1 MRLVTVGGVLA
12 AMLLAS
18 GAQAVPRPEPRN
30 PPPEITEQA
39 IDQAD
44 LDGWAK
50 RREEAA
56 KADEAKAAKGKRA
69 KRRPQKTE
77 EETAEIAGPKGPVGD
92 EPPDPFLI
100 RLQIMLDR
108 AHASPGV
115 IDGHDGR
122 NLRKAVAAFE
132 TMRGLPVDGA
142 PDPEVWTALTEGQSK
157 LTKVY
162 EITPEDIKGRYVEK
176 VPSDYG
182 KLARLK
188 WIGFRDAAEMLA
200 ERFHLDERLL
210 KSLNPDVDFKTA
222 GQRILVPET
231 GAEPDTKVA
240 RIVVN
245 KAEGELR
252 AYGEDG
258 KLVLIDR
265 ATVGSSDTPSPSGT
279 MKVNGS
285 FPNPHYIYDPKKNFR
300 QGRNFRKLTLKP
312 GPNGP
317 VGSMWIDLSKPTY
330 GIHGTPEPSKID
342 KTGSH
347 GCVRLTNWD
356 AEALGKIVEK
366 NKTVVEFE

>member
-1 MRLVTVGGVLA
+1 MRARAIGWIFGAGLLVLA
-12 AMLLAS
+12 SPSSAAP
-18 GAQAVPRPEPRN
+18 APEPAA
-30 PPPEITEQA
+30 PEITEQA
-39 IDQAD
+39 VDDAGLED
-44 LDGWAK
+44 WRL

-56 KADEAKAAKGKRA
+56 RAAEAKSAKRKRRETRRA
-69 KRRPQKTE
+69 KPSE
-77 EETAEIAGPKGPVGD
+77 ADAEPAGPKGPVGD

-108 AHASPGV
+108 VHASPGV

-142 PDPEVWTALTEGQSK
+142 PDPQVWEALTRDQPK
-157 LTKVY
+157 ATKIY
-162 EITPEDIKGRYVEK
+162 EITKEDVEGRYVEK
-176 VPSDYG
+176 VPTDYG
-182 KLARLK
+182 KLAKLK

-200 ERFHLDERLL
+200 ERFHLDEKLL
-210 KSLNPDVDFKTA
+210 KTLNPDVDFRTA

-231 GAEPDTKVA
+231 GPEPATKVA
-240 RIVVN
+240 RIVIN
-245 KAEGELR
+245 KTEGELR
-252 AYGEDG
+252 AYAEDG
-258 KLVLIDR
+258 SIVLIDR
-265 ATVGSSDTPSPSGT
+265 ATVGSSDTPSPSGK

-330 GIHGTPEPSKID
+330 GIHGTPEPSRID

-356 AEALGKIVEK
+356 AEALGRLVEK
-366 NKTVVEFE
+366 NRTVVEFE

>member
-1 MRLVTVGGVLA
+1 MGVGFVFSAGLVGLLLTGAVARA
-12 AMLLAS
+12 A
-18 GAQAVPRPEPRN
+18 
-30 PPPEITEQA
+30 PPAPEITEQA
-39 IDQAD
+39 IDAAE
-44 LDGWAK
+44 LDGWTM

-56 KADEAKAAKGKRA
+56 KADMEKAA
-69 KRRPQKTE
+69 KRRPRKPAPKDESAAPQ
-77 EETAEIAGPKGPVGD
+77 GPKGPVGD

-142 PDPEVWTALTEGQSK
+142 PDPEVWRALTENQPK
-157 LTKVY
+157 ATRIY
-162 EITPEDIKGRYVEK
+162 EITKEDAEVPYVGT
-176 VPSDYG
+176 VPTDYG
-182 KLARLK
+182 KLAKMK

-200 ERFHLDERLL
+200 EHFHLDERLL
-210 KSLNPDVDFKTA
+210 RALNPGADFGRA
-222 GQRILVPET
+222 GQKILVPET
-231 GAEPDTKVA
+231 GAEPETKVA
-240 RIVVN
+240 RIVIS
-245 KAEGELR
+245 KSEGELR
-252 AYGEDG
+252 AYAEDG
-258 KLVLIDR
+258 SIVLIDR
-265 ATVGSSDTPSPSGT
+265 ATVGSSDTPSPSGK
-279 MKVNGS
+279 MKVLGS

-356 AEALGKIVEK
+356 AEALGRLVEK